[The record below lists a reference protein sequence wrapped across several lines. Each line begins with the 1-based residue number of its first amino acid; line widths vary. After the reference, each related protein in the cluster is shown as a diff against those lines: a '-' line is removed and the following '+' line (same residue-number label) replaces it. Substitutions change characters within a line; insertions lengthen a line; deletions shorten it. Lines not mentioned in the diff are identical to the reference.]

1 MWKMALGR
9 RGRSRDAA
17 TRCGAK
23 GSRDAATRRGA
34 VGGNRVLAAPSSLC
48 EGQDRPPD
56 ALTALPAQR
65 PAGKALARPPAE
77 GPSACQGG
85 GEVLPASA
93 QGDFPGK

>member
-1 MWKMALGR
+1 MPPPVVGPRAR
-9 RGRSRDAA
+9 
-17 TRCGAK
+17 AK
-23 GSRDAATRRGA
+23 QPLAEA
-34 VGGNRVLAAPSSLC
+34 VGRTESWPHPLRSAKARIGPS
-48 EGQDRPPD
+48 D